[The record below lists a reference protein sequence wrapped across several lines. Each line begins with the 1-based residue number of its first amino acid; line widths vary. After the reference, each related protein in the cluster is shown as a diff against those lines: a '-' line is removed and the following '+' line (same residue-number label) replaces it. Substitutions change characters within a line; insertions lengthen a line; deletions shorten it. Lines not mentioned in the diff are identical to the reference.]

1 MNRCNRCNQKRD
13 CKGVIV
19 DAEVRPFL
27 FSLAFTETS
36 MHPCFGVPLG
46 KGSLFVLQPL
56 PQRLGSV
63 FLGLLEVVRICTM
76 SALLWQ
82 LAESV
87 QTPTRLR

>member
-63 FLGLLEVVRICTM
+63 FLGLLEVVQRARYCV
-76 SALLWQ
+76 LWQ